1 MSLVSATGD
10 VAFAREGQ
18 LAHIVLNRPAA
29 LNALTLDMIR
39 AIAPRLAGWAQDPGV
54 ATVAIT
60 GAGEKAFCAG
70 GDVRGLYEAKQSD
83 PHAPVLRDFFWNEY
97 RLNRRIHRYAKP
109 YVAILDGI
117 TMGGGVGLSVN
128 GAIRVATDKTL
139 FAMPETAIGL
149 FPDVGGSHFLPRA
162 PGALGV
168 YLALTGRRLKAAD
181 MIYCG
186 FATHYV
192 PSAEVPALLA
202 ALGSQPVEGAL
213 SMSRDPGPAPLAAER
228 AAIDRCF
235 GHATVEAILEALTA
249 EGSAWAHKTREGLAR
264 MSPTAMKVS
273 LRELQRGRG
282 LAFEDCMRMEFR
294 LSQASMHGHD
304 FFEGV
309 RALLVDKDN
318 APRWRPASLAAVDE
332 ALVERHFQPPAGQLT
347 FEELTFED

>member
-1 MSLVSATGD
+1 
-10 VAFAREGQ
+10 
-18 LAHIVLNRPAA
+18 VLNRPAA

-39 AIAPRLAGWAQDPGV
+39 AIAPCLAAWAADPGV

-70 GDVRGLYEAKQSD
+70 GDVRGLYEAKSRD
-83 PHAPVLRDFFWNEY
+83 AEAPILRDFFWNEY
-97 RLNRRIHRYAKP
+97 RLNRQIHRYAKP

-128 GAIRVATDKTL
+128 GRVRVATDKTL

-149 FPDVGGSHFLPRA
+149 FPDVGGSHFLPQA
-162 PGALGV
+162 PGALGA
-168 YLALTGRRLKAAD
+168 YLALTGHRLKAAD
-181 MIYCG
+181 MIHCG

-202 ALGSQPVEGAL
+202 ALAAEPAEAALRLACQGA
-213 SMSRDPGPAPLAAER
+213 RDPGPAPLAADR
-228 AAIDRCF
+228 DAIDRCF
-235 GHATVEAILEALTA
+235 GHATVEAILAALAA
-249 EGSAWAHKTREGLAR
+249 EGTQWAAKTRAGLER
-264 MSPTAMKVS
+264 MSPTAMKVT

-294 LSQASMHGHD
+294 LSQACMHGHE

-318 APRWRPASLAAVDE
+318 APRWQPATLAEVDE
-332 ALVERHFQPPAGQLT
+332 ALVERHFQPRAY
-347 FEELTFED
+347 ELTFED

>member
-1 MSLVSATGD
+1 MTSDVLLV
-10 VAFAREGQ
+10 REGH
-18 LAHIVLNRPAA
+18 LARIVLNRPAA

-39 AIAPRLAGWAQDPGV
+39 AIAPRLALWARDPAV

-70 GDVRGLYEAKQSD
+70 GDVRGLYDAKQRD
-83 PHAPVLRDFFWNEY
+83 PEAAILRDFFWNEY
-97 RLNRRIHRYAKP
+97 RLNRRIHRYPKP

-128 GAIRVATDKTL
+128 GRVRVATDKTL

-162 PGALGV
+162 PGALGA
-168 YLALTGRRLKAAD
+168 YLALTGQRLKAAD
-181 MIYCG
+181 MVYCG

-192 PSAEVPALLA
+192 PSPEVPALL
-202 ALGSQPVEGAL
+202 GAL
-213 SMSRDPGPAPLAAER
+213 AAEPAEQALARLHRDPGPAPLAEHR

-235 GHATVEAILEALTA
+235 GHDTVEAILAALGA
-249 EGSAWAHKTREGLAR
+249 EGTEWAAKTRAGLTK

-273 LRELQRGRG
+273 LRALHRGRG

-294 LSQASMHGHD
+294 LSQACMHGHD

-318 APRWRPASLAAVDE
+318 APRWQPATLGEVDE
-332 ALVERHFQPPAGQLT
+332 ALVERHFQPVAQ
-347 FEELTFED
+347 ELTFDE